1 MQITRKAV
9 ISLINRKLAKDTD
22 EVLKVS
28 RSARMKIDVG
38 DFYLLDWRRPSST
51 MRIFSSAENCRR
63 VARRISFTTLFAGS
77 FTSPDFC
84 LIFAP

>member
-9 ISLINRKLAKDTD
+9 ISRINRKLAKDTD

-38 DFYLLDWRRPSST
+38 DFYLLDWRV
-51 MRIFSSAENCRR
+51 NCVSGRDIDPETY
-63 VARRISFTTLFAGS
+63 ARNLGVLKPFEQMV
-77 FTSPDFC
+77 D
-84 LIFAP
+84 